1 MKIEEDTK
9 LGFDN
14 VLIKPKKS
22 YLNSRNDVTLMCEY
36 EFKYSKQKWSGIPL
50 MAANMD
56 TTGTIEMANKLAQL
70 NCLTA
75 LHKYYNA
82 TDYLKLININNTIL
96 SIGEDL
102 PNNLSDIVNTYNF
115 TFILIDVAN
124 AYRQKTV
131 NSVMELRKM
140 FRNKTIIVGNVCTS
154 DMVEELILAGADI
167 IKCGIGPGSACTT
180 RKIAGVGQPQ
190 LSTIIECAEVAHK
203 FGAHIIADGGCRFAG
218 DVVKAFGAGADFVML
233 GGMLAGT
240 DESAGKLIIENE
252 ENNKNQELKENS
264 EIKEFKYKLFYGMSS
279 QKAQEKYSEFKDYRA
294 SEGKVAKVPYK
305 GPVRNIIHEIFG
317 GLRSACTYTNS
328 QKLQELSQN
337 TTFLKVSET
346 TNNIYGN

>member
-1 MKIEEDTK
+1 MKVIEDTK

-22 YLNSRNDVTLMCEY
+22 YINSRKVVNLICEY

-50 MAANMD
+50 IAANMD
-56 TTGTIEMANKLAQL
+56 TTGTVEMANKLASL

-96 SIGEDL
+96 TIGEEIPKEL
-102 PNNLSDIVNTYNF
+102 TKIVNEYNF
-115 TFILIDVAN
+115 NFILIDVAN

-131 NSVMELRKM
+131 EAVMELRKM
-140 FRNKTIIVGNVCTS
+140 FRTKTLIVGNVCTAE
-154 DMVEELILAGADI
+154 MTEELILAGADI

-190 LSTIIECAEVAHK
+190 LSTILECAEIAHK
-203 FGAHIIADGGCRFAG
+203 LGAHIIADGGCRFAG
-218 DVVKAFGAGADFVML
+218 DIVKAFGAGADFVML

-240 DESAGKLIIENE
+240 DESAGELIIENE
-252 ENNKNQELKENS
+252 ENKENQEL
-264 EIKEFKYKLFYGMSS
+264 KEFKYKLFYGMSS
-279 QKAQEKYSEFKDYRA
+279 QKAQDKYSEFKDYRA
-294 SEGKVAKVPYK
+294 SEGKVVKVPYN
-305 GPVRNIIHEIFG
+305 GPVINIVHEIFG

-328 QKLQELSQN
+328 NSLQELSKN
-337 TTFLKVSET
+337 TIFLKVTET

>member
-1 MKIEEDTK
+1 MKVIEDTK

-14 VLIKPKKS
+14 VLIKPQKS
-22 YLNSRNDVTLMCEY
+22 YLNSRNDVTLICEY

-56 TTGTIEMANKLAQL
+56 TTGTIEMANKLVGL

-96 SIGEDL
+96 TIGEEIPKEL
-102 PNNLSDIVNTYNF
+102 TKIVDEYNF
-115 TFILIDVAN
+115 NFILIDVAN
-124 AYRQKTV
+124 AYRQKTI
-131 NSVMELRKM
+131 NSVMDLRKM
-140 FRNKTIIVGNVCTS
+140 FRTKTLIVGNVCTAE
-154 DMVEELILAGADI
+154 MTEELILAGADI

-190 LSTIIECAEVAHK
+190 LSTILECAEIAHK
-203 FGAHIIADGGCRFAG
+203 LGAHIIADGGCRFAG

-240 DESAGKLIIENE
+240 DESAGELIIENE
-252 ENNKNQELKENS
+252 ENKEN
-264 EIKEFKYKLFYGMSS
+264 KKKYKLFYGMSS
-279 QKAQEKYSEFKDYRA
+279 QKAQDKYSEFKDYRA

>member
-1 MKIEEDTK
+1 MKVIEDTK

-56 TTGTIEMANKLAQL
+56 TTGTIEMANKLVGL

-96 SIGEDL
+96 TIGEEIPKEL
-102 PNNLSDIVNTYNF
+102 TKIVDEYNF
-115 TFILIDVAN
+115 NFILIDVAN
-124 AYRQKTV
+124 AYRQKTI
-131 NSVMELRKM
+131 NSVMDLRKM
-140 FRNKTIIVGNVCTS
+140 FRTKTLIVGNVCTAE
-154 DMVEELILAGADI
+154 MTEELILAGADI

-190 LSTIIECAEVAHK
+190 LSTILECAEIAHK
-203 FGAHIIADGGCRFAG
+203 LGAHIIADGGCRFAG

-240 DESAGKLIIENE
+240 DESAGELIIENE
-252 ENNKNQELKENS
+252 ENKEN
-264 EIKEFKYKLFYGMSS
+264 KKKYKLFYGMSS
-279 QKAQEKYSEFKDYRA
+279 QKAQDKYSEFKDYRA

>member
-1 MKIEEDTK
+1 MKVIEDTK

-22 YLNSRNDVTLMCEY
+22 CINSRKDVNLLCEY

-50 MAANMD
+50 IAANMD
-56 TTGTIEMANKLAQL
+56 TTGTVEMANKLASL

-75 LHKYYNA
+75 LHKYNTNSEYDKIA
-82 TDYLKLININNTIL
+82 IINNTIL
-96 SIGEDL
+96 TIGEDFPKEL
-102 PNNLSDIVNTYNF
+102 TKIVNEYNF
-115 TFILIDVAN
+115 NFILIDVAN

-131 NSVMELRKM
+131 EAVMELRKM
-140 FRNKTIIVGNVCTS
+140 FRTKTIIVGNVCTAE
-154 DMVEELILAGADI
+154 MTEELILAGADI

-190 LSTIIECAEVAHK
+190 LSTILECAKIAHNLK
-203 FGAHIIADGGCRFAG
+203 AHIIADGGCRFVG
-218 DVVKAFGAGADFVML
+218 DIVKAFGAGADFVML

-240 DESAGKLIIENE
+240 DESAGDLIIEN
-252 ENNKNQELKENS
+252 KENK
-264 EIKEFKYKLFYGMSS
+264 EIKYKLFYGMSS
-279 QKAQEKYSEFKDYRA
+279 QKAQEIYSDFKDYRA
-294 SEGKVAKVPYK
+294 SEGKVVKVPYK

-328 QKLQELSQN
+328 NSLHELSEN
-337 TTFLKVSET
+337 TIFLKVTET